1 MTTMVDPPEGWRY
14 GFPRAIPDEVMD
26 DGDRFAAWLSQ
37 FGYPARLLP
46 LALEHS
52 RYWESSP

>member
-1 MTTMVDPPEGWRY
+1 MTTMVDPPEGWRC

-26 DGDRFAAWLSQ
+26 DGDRFAAWLLQ
-37 FGYPARLLP
+37 CGYPARLLP